1 MSKQQRSVKQK
12 NDVWLGNTSST
23 GSKGKAQGLRS
34 ACGVSTFGRLD
45 PFELAR
51 VLNVE
56 LFMPADVGALDRD
69 SLNQLTV
76 VDPTAWSAGLLH
88 GPDGRK
94 LIVLNPTHSPNRQR
108 ASLMEELAHLSLN
121 HEPARLLS
129 YDGVIVRTWNKTQET
144 EAYWVGAAA
153 LLPRRVIKG
162 ALTLGRD
169 AAAIADEHMVSVEL
183 VHFREKVLGI
193 RLPVAGP

>member
-1 MSKQQRSVKQK
+1 VARQHFL
-12 NDVWLGNTSST
+12 NWIE
-23 GSKGKAQGLRS
+23 GKAHGLRS

-51 VLNVE
+51 ILNVE
-56 LFMPADVGALDRD
+56 LFMPADVHALDPD
-69 SLNQLTV
+69 TLNQLTV
-76 VDPTAWSAGLLH
+76 LDADAWSAGLLH

-94 LIVLNPTHSPNRQR
+94 LIVLNPAHSPNRQR

-121 HEPARLLS
+121 HKPARLVS

-153 LLPRRVIKG
+153 LLPRRVMKG
-162 ALTLGRD
+162 ALTLGLN
-169 AAAIADEHMVSVEL
+169 AAAIADEHLVSVDL

-193 RLPVAGP
+193 RLPVSAF

>member
-1 MSKQQRSVKQK
+1 MATQHFL
-12 NDVWLGNTSST
+12 NWIE
-23 GSKGKAQGLRS
+23 GKAQGLRS

-45 PFELAR
+45 PFELAN
-51 VLNVE
+51 VLDVE
-56 LFMPADVGALDRD
+56 LFAPADIGPFDPD
-69 SLNQLTV
+69 ILNQLTV
-76 VDPTAWSAGLLH
+76 SDSSAWSAGMLY

-94 LIVLNPTHSPNRQR
+94 LLVLNPTHNPRRQR

-121 HEPARLLS
+121 HKPSRLMS

-153 LLPRRVIKG
+153 LLPRRVMKG

-169 AAAIADEHMVSVEL
+169 AAAVADEHMVSEDL

-193 RLPVAGP
+193 RLPIVAP